1 MKKRAKSA
9 FKTLFAI
16 YLKTPLQIFFFLNLV
31 YTFSDLSTLHAQIF
45 VLKCLTAF

>member
-16 YLKTPLQIFFFLNLV
+16 YLKTPLQIFFYLV
-31 YTFSDLSTLHAQIF
+31 YTFSGLSTLHAQIF
-45 VLKCLTAF
+45 VVKCLTAF